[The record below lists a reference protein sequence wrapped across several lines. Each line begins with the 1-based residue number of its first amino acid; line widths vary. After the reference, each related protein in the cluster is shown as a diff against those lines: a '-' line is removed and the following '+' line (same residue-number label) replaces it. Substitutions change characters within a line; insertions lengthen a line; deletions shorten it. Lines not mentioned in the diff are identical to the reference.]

1 MKALL
6 PVFCR
11 PLGYI
16 ILAISIFL
24 PFLMVMWDMVNDNNL
39 LFYKECVKLL
49 MILGSLMILMAL
61 SKNES
66 AETERLRVKA
76 IRNAVFITVIFIFA
90 NMLYRVAVGN
100 INSVDSSS
108 FLTFLII
115 NILCLEFEMKRAML
129 NSLFK
134 R

>member
-1 MKALL
+1 
-6 PVFCR
+6 
-11 PLGYI
+11 
-16 ILAISIFL
+16 
-24 PFLMVMWDMVNDNNL
+24 MVNDNNL